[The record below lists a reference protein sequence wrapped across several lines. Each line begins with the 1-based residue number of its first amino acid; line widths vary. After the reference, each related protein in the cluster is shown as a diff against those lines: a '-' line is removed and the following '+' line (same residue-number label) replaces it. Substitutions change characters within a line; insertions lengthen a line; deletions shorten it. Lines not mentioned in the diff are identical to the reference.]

1 MKMFFPPDD
10 AQESLN
16 GTDDGGKLLLFNKEL
31 HFSQQC
37 NVDDDGVDDN
47 DCDDDDDNDGE
58 DRLSLSLCCFEIS
71 DIEWMSIRHR
81 PEQMCHLA
89 GCRQ

>member
-1 MKMFFPPDD
+1 MKKIYSLDD

-37 NVDDDGVDDN
+37 NVVDDGVDDGVDDE

-58 DRLSLSLCCFEIS
+58 DRLSLSLCCFELFRS
-71 DIEWMSIRHR
+71 
-81 PEQMCHLA
+81 
-89 GCRQ
+89 

>member
-37 NVDDDGVDDN
+37 NVDDDVVDDGVDDDDCN
-47 DCDDDDDNDGE
+47 DNDDNDVE
-58 DRLSLSLCCFEIS
+58 DRLSLSLCCFELFRS
-71 DIEWMSIRHR
+71 
-81 PEQMCHLA
+81 
-89 GCRQ
+89 